1 MTLEKH
7 STPASNAGFN
17 YQFERAMLW
26 LVQASSGTRV
36 GIETLDDVAIET
48 SNGEVYLEQDKL
60 SFQENANVFSDRSK
74 NLWNTITTWLKAIK
88 NGEVNLSQ
96 ARFFLASNK
105 KCESPLIHNISNATT
120 SNDALACIHTL
131 KNISTTPS
139 KAIEPFVNEI
149 FKEEYKS
156 ILPNLILKIEL
167 ADIST
172 SDRSS
177 LRTQIIDFLPIPE
190 WAIEYREGIVH
201 ALHGW
206 LLQQVMGAWE
216 AHIQAWILRDA
227 FVNQFHA
234 ILASLRRQ
242 KCRERMEHLIPLHS
256 GQINKQKGATF
267 VKQVYLVSDDDELVE
282 ESITDYLRS
291 SIEKIRLSKEGDITD
306 EDWIGFESNLKRHWK
321 TISRR
326 VLATQSDLSDREQGF
341 CILDQTT
348 DHKEYLA
355 GEPTEQPYLTR
366 GALHRLANIQKIG
379 WHPKYKDLLK

>member
-88 NGEVNLSQ
+88 SEEVNLSQ
-96 ARFFLASNK
+96 TRFFLVSNK
-105 KCESPLIHNISNATT
+105 KCESHLVHNISNATT
-120 SNDALACIHTL
+120 YNNALACIHTL
-131 KNISTTPS
+131 KDISTPPS

-149 FKEEYKS
+149 FKEEYKN

-172 SDRSS
+172 SDRNS
-177 LRTQIIDFLPIPE
+177 LRTQIIDFLPIPK
-190 WAIEYREGIVH
+190 WAMGYREGIVH

-234 ILASLRRQ
+234 ILASLKRQ
-242 KCRERMEHLIPLHS
+242 KYRERMEHLIPLLP

-282 ESITDYLRS
+282 ESIADYLRS

-306 EDWIGFESNLKRHWK
+306 EDWIGFESNLKRRWK

-326 VLATQSDLSDREQGF
+326 VLAAQSDLSDKKQGF

-348 DHKEYLA
+348 DYKEDLA
-355 GEPTEQPYLTR
+355 GEPTEQSYLTR
-366 GALHRLANIQKIG
+366 GALHRLADIRTIG
-379 WHPKYKDLLK
+379 WHPKYKDLLE